1 MIDGVGVRGAD
12 SGCPTTAGEDPGGC
26 SARLARPKLR
36 NGAESGVFGL
46 SLTKILFTILIA
58 IAVWKGFMMIG
69 RLARERQ
76 VHAVRDKGKGR
87 GRATGTG
94 TIELVECARCGAY
107 FDPTQ
112 GCRCGRGQA

>member
-1 MIDGVGVRGAD
+1 V
-12 SGCPTTAGEDPGGC
+12 
-26 SARLARPKLR
+26 ARANVARTKLR

-58 IAVWKGFMMIG
+58 VAVWKGFMMLG
-69 RLARERQ
+69 RLARERGVQ
-76 VHAVRDKGKGR
+76 AVRDKTR
-87 GRATGTG
+87 GRARAAGTG

-107 FDPTQ
+107 FDPKQ